1 MNKNE
6 MLYHFG
12 EKALN
17 DAMLTGD
24 NHIFLSATPLQSEMI
39 RKHVLHL
46 ASSQGLTVK
55 GNPIVLPNG
64 AMLVFLL
71 TNSETMG
78 GWSGHAYAINC
89 FDETNFSYIHKLV
102 SAWTADI
109 KYHSV
114 FYSFE

>member
-12 EKALN
+12 EKALK
-17 DAMLTGD
+17 DAILTGD
-24 NHIFLSATPLQSEMI
+24 NQIFLSATPLQSEMI

-46 ASSQGLTVK
+46 ANSLEIAVE

-64 AMLVFLL
+64 AILVFLL
-71 TNSETMG
+71 TNSQTMG
-78 GWSGHAYAINC
+78 RWSGHAYAINC
-89 FDETNFSYIHKLV
+89 FDDTNFSYIHKLV
-102 SAWTADI
+102 SAWTILKKHRA
-109 KYHSV
+109 V